1 MDFVN
6 AIILLLNY
14 IFIPALTYGSQLA
27 LGAIFVTL
35 IYGILRFANFA
46 TGDMMSFGTMATILF
61 TWYFQSLGVSLGVL
75 PTALL
80 AIPFG
85 IIFMILYML
94 LIDKFV
100 FKYYRHQKSPPVQF
114 AMVSIGV
121 MFVTQAVVR
130 IIIGPADRRFFD
142 GEKFI
147 IKAREF
153 KEMTGLNEG
162 LALKSTQVITIF
174 VTIVLVSLLFWFLNR
189 TKTGK
194 SMKAYSDNEDLALLS
209 GIDPKK
215 IVLVTWVI
223 AGILA
228 TIGGALYG
236 LDKSFKPFTYFNN
249 MLPIFAA
256 AIVGGIGNPF
266 GAFLG
271 GYVIAFSEIVIAI
284 IKHEDWLT
292 RGVKNVIGLKRPA
305 PYEVDLQTTDW
316 FINLVEKFN
325 SGKLSVIENLADR
338 QAALNQLVIEGSSV
352 FVKLCYSGLFL
363 VVVIILLILTQKA
376 LYSPWGRMMRAIRDN
391 EEAANAMGKNVVKQH
406 LLIFILGSAIVG
418 IAGAML
424 VTQDG
429 LFTPGSYRPMRYTF
443 LIWVMVIVGGSGN
456 NFGAILGG
464 FVVWFLWIEAA
475 PISLFLI
482 NFFTAG
488 IPETNALK
496 AHLIESVPYFR
507 FLLMGLGL
515 LFIMRY
521 RPKGILPEKIEI
533 K

>member
-1 MDFVN
+1 MDILN
-6 AIILLLNY
+6 ASILLLNY

-46 TGDMMSFGTMATILF
+46 TGDMMSFGTMVTILF
-61 TWYFQSLGVSLGVL
+61 TWYFQSLGISLGVL
-75 PTALL
+75 PTALI

-85 IIFMILYML
+85 ILFMIIYML
-94 LIDKFV
+94 SIDKFV
-100 FKYYRHQKSPPVQF
+100 FKYYRVNKSPPVQL

-130 IIIGPADRRFFD
+130 IIIGPSDQRFFD

-162 LALKSTQVITIF
+162 LALKSTQVITVL
-174 VTIVLVSLLFWFLNR
+174 VTVVLVSLLFWFLNK

-215 IVLVTWVI
+215 IVMITWII

-271 GYVIAFSEIVIAI
+271 GYV
-284 IKHEDWLT
+284 
-292 RGVKNVIGLKRPA
+292 
-305 PYEVDLQTTDW
+305 
-316 FINLVEKFN
+316 
-325 SGKLSVIENLADR
+325 LS
-338 QAALNQLVIEGSSV
+338 
-352 FVKLCYSGLFL
+352 
-363 VVVIILLILTQKA
+363 LIH
-376 LYSPWGRMMRAIRDN
+376 I
-391 EEAANAMGKNVVKQH
+391 
-406 LLIFILGSAIVG
+406 
-418 IAGAML
+418 
-424 VTQDG
+424 
-429 LFTPGSYRPMRYTF
+429 
-443 LIWVMVIVGGSGN
+443 
-456 NFGAILGG
+456 
-464 FVVWFLWIEAA
+464 
-475 PISLFLI
+475 
-482 NFFTAG
+482 
-488 IPETNALK
+488 
-496 AHLIESVPYFR
+496 
-507 FLLMGLGL
+507 
-515 LFIMRY
+515 
-521 RPKGILPEKIEI
+521 
-533 K
+533 